1 MVTAITPTP
10 GGQAVDPGERRAALV
25 LSALL
30 LLAGVLVG
38 VSPLLGVVDTADASP
53 TTAVALAAL
62 AAALPGLLAVGL
74 VVRRAVLGL
83 AATAGAGVIGVVRL
97 LTDVA
102 VLSEPDRVTRPELF
116 AETTERA
123 RPFTAGAGG
132 WVLVLADV
140 LWLTVGVLAAIRL
153 ARQVAPARDESDE
166 RIFSGPEPDPVH
178 AVPRD
183 TDIRPAEIRP
193 GEIGPGE
200 ISTAG
205 IRTAEV
211 STAEVGDAKSF
222 DGTEVAAALSR
233 VSPGRRSL
241 NMPMVLVG
249 FLGAVLLMVGAL
261 GTPYSG
267 GYLALRVLPFGSS
280 LTGLI
285 GAALLGFVAAVVVV
299 IAAALP
305 TSIGRALL
313 HGTALAAAV
322 PGLTAVLAVLL
333 GAPTSLSPVV
343 WCGLLGALVL
353 ALAGLL
359 SRRAADP
366 AGARDPD
373 GSPPPGWMTIGT
385 GVLALLAAAA
395 LVGAGSTPL
404 LYLDGAAPDGVAG
417 GALLPAALPQL
428 VAAAPMA
435 VAGALAL
442 VPSLA
447 ALGRAAATV
456 VWAGAVY
463 AFGQALLARSLVLS
477 TTGDSTGTGH
487 SWTTGPGQ
495 WFSVLGTIAAGAAAV
510 LAVLTMRRVEQ
521 ASPAIVDDATLAAAR
536 SVRLWPAVGLTALI
550 VVGLSLPAHSDL
562 TGSGPGLWHG
572 YDLDTWGV
580 WALAIGGI
588 IGVWAAA
595 LTHRPGAAAA
605 WLVASAAV
613 VGQSLIVPPAVRAVA
628 GFGWGAGLWV
638 AAVAVVSLLVAA
650 PFFAKIA
657 QRVRIETPAPL
668 PGTTAPARRTTTPP
682 KGSAPAG
689 TTSKGR

>member
-1 MVTAITPTP
+1 MPGPADTVTAITPDP
-10 GGQAVDPGERRAALV
+10 GGQAVDPDERRAALA
-25 LSALL
+25 LSTLL

-38 VSPLLGVVDTADASP
+38 VSPLLGVVGTADGSP
-53 TTAVALAAL
+53 TTAVAAAAL
-62 AAALPGLLAVGL
+62 AAVLPGLLAVGL
-74 VVRRAVLGL
+74 AVRRPVLGL

-123 RPFTAGAGG
+123 RPFTAAAGG

-140 LWLTVGVLAAIRL
+140 LWLTVGVLAAMRL
-153 ARQVAPARDESDE
+153 ATQVAPGRDEPDE
-166 RIFSGPEPDPVH
+166 RIFSGPNPDPVDPIPPD
-178 AVPRD
+178 ADVSAGAIGD
-183 TDIRPAEIRP
+183 VEI
-193 GEIGPGE
+193 
-200 ISTAG
+200 
-205 IRTAEV
+205 
-211 STAEVGDAKSF
+211 F
-222 DGTEVAAALSR
+222 DGTQVAAALSR
-233 VSPGRRSL
+233 ASPGRRSL

-249 FLGAVLLMVGAL
+249 FLGAILLMVGAL

-280 LTGLI
+280 LTGLV

-313 HGTALAAAV
+313 GGTALAAAV
-322 PGLTAVLAVLL
+322 PGLTAVLAVLF

-359 SRRAADP
+359 SRRTADP

-395 LVGAGSTPL
+395 LVGAGSMPL
-404 LYLDGAAPDGVAG
+404 LYLDGAAPDDVAG

-428 VAAAPMA
+428 VAAAPLTG
-435 VAGALAL
+435 AGVLAL

-447 ALGRAAATV
+447 VLGRAAATV

-477 TTGDSTGTGH
+477 TTGDSTGTEH
-487 SWTTGPGQ
+487 FWTTGPGQ
-495 WFSVLGTIAAGAAAV
+495 WFSVLGTLCAIAAAV
-510 LAVLTMRRVEQ
+510 LGVLTMRRVEQ
-521 ASPAIVDDATLAAAR
+521 ASPAIVDDDTLAAAR
-536 SVRLWPAVGLTALI
+536 SARVWPAVGLTALI

-572 YDLDTWGV
+572 YDLDTWGI
-580 WALAIGGI
+580 WALAIGGV

-595 LTHRPGAAAA
+595 LTHRAGAAAA

-628 GFGWGAGLWV
+628 GFGWGAGLW
-638 AAVAVVSLLVAA
+638 AAVLAVLALLVAA

-657 QRVRIETPAPL
+657 QRVRIDTPAPL
-668 PGTTAPARRTTTPP
+668 AGITAARRTTTPP